1 MPAVHLYKDGYN
13 RGDATD
19 EELIALAVRVKEDDW
34 KDCYYKESDDE
45 TLFKSLEKE
54 FISVFEDN
62 VIAEIRKRSE

>member
-1 MPAVHLYKDGYN
+1 MPAVHLYEDGYN

-19 EELIALAVRVKEDDW
+19 EELIALADRVKEDGW